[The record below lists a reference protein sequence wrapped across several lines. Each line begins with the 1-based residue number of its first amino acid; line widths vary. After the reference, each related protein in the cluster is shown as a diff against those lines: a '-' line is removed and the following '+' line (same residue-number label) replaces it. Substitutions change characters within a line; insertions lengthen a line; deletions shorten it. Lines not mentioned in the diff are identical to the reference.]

1 MITLVKKIFSY
12 LVFLVIGIALGVVIG
27 YFAFKID
34 ENTYVLK
41 SDLKDFGIRYNLST
55 AFLRDLFPNEIVY
68 LDNGQVTFIP
78 IDPELSLHEYD
89 WRNLVNIDGRLDYRL
104 DDKSL
109 IVAGIDVSKFQ
120 GNIDWS
126 KVKQEKIDFAMLR
139 VGYRGYTEG
148 EIFIDSQFHEYA
160 LGASQNGIDLG
171 VYFFSQAINEAEAIE
186 EANFVLQQ
194 IVDYSIAYPVVFDM
208 EDIFNTTTRTDG
220 LSKNDITKI
229 TKAFCLRIK
238 EAGYTPMIY
247 GNSHWFFS
255 NLNLEEIKD
264 IDKWYAQYA
273 SNPYYPYAFSI
284 WQYTNS
290 GQIDGIKGNVDLNI
304 SFVDY
309 AN

>member
-34 ENTYVLK
+34 ENSYVLK

-68 LDNGQVTFIP
+68 LDDGQVTFTP
-78 IDPELSLHEYD
+78 INPELSLHEYD
-89 WRNLVNIDGRLDYRL
+89 WRNLVNVDGRLDYQL
-104 DDKSL
+104 DGKSL

-120 GNIDWS
+120 GNINWS
-126 KVKQEKIDFAMLR
+126 KVKQDKIDFAMLR

-160 LGASQNGIDLG
+160 LGASQNDIDLG

-194 IVDYSIAYPVVFDM
+194 IVDYPISYPVVFDM

-273 SNPYYPYAFSI
+273 SDPYYPYVFSI
-284 WQYTNS
+284 WQYTNT

-304 SFVDY
+304 SFLDY